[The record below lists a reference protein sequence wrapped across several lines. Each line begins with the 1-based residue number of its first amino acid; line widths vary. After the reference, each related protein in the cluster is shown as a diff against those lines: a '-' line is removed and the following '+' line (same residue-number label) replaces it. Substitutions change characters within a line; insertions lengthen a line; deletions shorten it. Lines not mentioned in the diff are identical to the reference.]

1 MGVKSIA
8 RITTNFM
15 MGEIMFPQFSLPN
28 ERWLPVADTSQRYFI
43 STMGRLLTTGWKGGN
58 QTRIMKPALDARG
71 YLRTMIKKDCGKTGT
86 IKMHRLVAQAY
97 LPNPNNL
104 AEVNHK
110 DGVKTNNA
118 VENLEWM
125 SHLQNVLHSFTI
137 GVQSNKG
144 SKNPIAK
151 LTEDQVREIRATYVR
166 KKGNRKI
173 FAERYG
179 VAEGTIKGVVLGKS
193 WTHVK

>member
-1 MGVKSIA
+1 MGTKSIA
-8 RITTNFM
+8 RITTNFT

-28 ERWLPVADTSQRYFI
+28 EQWLPVANTSQRYYI
-43 STMGRLLTTGWKGGN
+43 STLGRLLTTGWKGTD
-58 QTRIMKPALDARG
+58 QVRIMKPALDGSG
-71 YLRTMIKKDCGKTGT
+71 YLRTMIKKDCGKIGT

-104 AEVNHK
+104 PQVNHK

-118 VENLEWM
+118 VTNLEWM
-125 SHLQNVLHSFTI
+125 NQVDNVLHSFAT
-137 GVQSNKG
+137 GLQSNKG

-151 LTEDQVREIRATYVR
+151 LTEAQVREIRATYVR